1 MSEKDANERDQNFP
15 LDRRKQFEKILY
27 QDGMTVDVFKVIIQK
42 QKKDEQRPSISQ
54 LKIGHILYKK
64 MNVGSEIIDTKK
76 IGRNRIIVNCRNG
89 ATANK
94 IVESEE
100 LKIEHEVFIPF
111 SFISRAAVI
120 RDVDVEYTDEELKN
134 EIETGPY
141 KILSVKRMRR
151 RMFNDGAV
159 TFGDS
164 RSVKVFFEGSQF
176 PSAVYLWGVRLTC
189 EPFTPPLIQC
199 FRCLRYNHTT
209 NQCKSQRVCKV
220 CGTKQE
226 QEHVCQG
233 EMCINCKGAHTADS
247 QECPEKKK
255 KKIQCRKIGIKC
267 KVWKISNLINECS
280 VVEWHSS
287 YVLGQSKGMASKYIR
302 KNALLKKFCLSLIS
316 NVYIC
321 RKRFL
326 AKVQMSLQLL

>member
-302 KNALLKKFCLSLIS
+302 KKCS
-316 NVYIC
+316 VE
-321 RKRFL
+321 
-326 AKVQMSLQLL
+326 